1 MVDIA
6 RAASRS
12 PGHALPRPDRRHL
25 REIVLASSVTPWVLP
40 LAILIAWQLGS
51 HAGVIPANVLPAPID
66 VLDAAIRLTLSGE
79 LAANIAVSFRRAA
92 SGFLVGGAL
101 AFALGLLNGLSAL
114 SERLT
119 DTTV

>member
-1 MVDIA
+1 M
-6 RAASRS
+6 
-12 PGHALPRPDRRHL
+12 

-79 LAANIAVSFRRAA
+79 LAANIAV
-92 SGFLVGGAL
+92 
-101 AFALGLLNGLSAL
+101 
-114 SERLT
+114 
-119 DTTV
+119 